1 MSTKQQTETKK
12 RTRHVMPYY
21 VVVVFASIAVMAMTV
36 FTPVWDQ
43 FPVEITEELEILAVT
58 EKGVVFETS
67 TGVTVVTDQ
76 YDGEPGDIIE
86 VTYSVPAK
94 YLDDKQRQQAS
105 FDAFHPD
112 P

>member
-1 MSTKQQTETKK
+1 MSTKQKTQKTNSQLVSLTFVGV
-12 RTRHVMPYY
+12 VMAAMIAY
-21 VVVVFASIAVMAMTV
+21 VVIYV
-36 FTPVWDQ
+36 TPVLGE

-67 TGVTVVTDQ
+67 TGVVVVTDQ

-94 YLDDKQRQQAS
+94 YLDAKRKQQAS

-112 P
+112 S

>member
-1 MSTKQQTETKK
+1 MTTNQTQKK
-12 RTRHVMPYY
+12 KSQLVSLPF
-21 VVVVFASIAVMAMTV
+21 VAVLMAALV
-36 FTPVWDQ
+36 GYAVIFVTPVIGE

-67 TGVTVVTDQ
+67 TGVVVVTNQ

-94 YLDDKQRQQAS
+94 YLDDKRKLQTS
-105 FDAFHPD
+105 FDFFHPD
-112 P
+112 S

>member
-1 MSTKQQTETKK
+1 MTQIQTKQKENSQL
-12 RTRHVMPYY
+12 VSLPFVAVLMAALVGYM
-21 VVVVFASIAVMAMTV
+21 VIFA
-36 FTPVWDQ
+36 TPVIGE

-67 TGVTVVTDQ
+67 TGVVVVTDQ

-94 YLDDKQRQQAS
+94 YLDDKRKLQTS
-105 FDAFHPD
+105 FEFFHPD
-112 P
+112 S

>member
-1 MSTKQQTETKK
+1 MITKQPQKTNGQL
-12 RTRHVMPYY
+12 VSLPL
-21 VVVVFASIAVMAMTV
+21 VAIVMAAIVGYMV
-36 FTPVWDQ
+36 IFVTPVLGEA
-43 FPVEITEELEILAVT
+43 PVEITEEVEILAVT

-67 TGVTVVTDQ
+67 TGIAVVTDQ

-94 YLDDKQRQQAS
+94 YLDAKRKQQAS

-112 P
+112 S

>member
-1 MSTKQQTETKK
+1 MMQIQTKQKK
-12 RTRHVMPYY
+12 NSQVLSLSL
-21 VVVVFASIAVMAMTV
+21 VAVFMAALVGYMV
-36 FTPVWDQ
+36 IFATPVIGE

-67 TGVTVVTDQ
+67 TGVVVVTDQ

-94 YLDDKQRQQAS
+94 YLDDKRKLQTS
-105 FDAFHPD
+105 FDFFHPD
-112 P
+112 S

>member
-1 MSTKQQTETKK
+1 MIQIQKTQKK
-12 RTRHVMPYY
+12 NSQLVSLTFVGIVMAAMIAY
-21 VVVVFASIAVMAMTV
+21 VVIYV
-36 FTPVWDQ
+36 TPVLGE

-67 TGVTVVTDQ
+67 TGVVVVTDQ
-76 YDGEPGDIIE
+76 YNGAPGDIIE

-94 YLDDKQRQQAS
+94 YLDAKRKQQAS

-112 P
+112 S